1 MPVRYVIDKESQLVV
16 TTGLG
21 RLTFAESLAHQD
33 QLLNDPDFNS
43 EFNQLIDLTA
53 ATSLDISVA
62 EAKRLAMRNP
72 FSSTSR
78 RAFVATN
85 PSIFGLGR
93 LMEVYH
99 EMSAVVSLVCVFYD
113 LPSAMKWLG
122 VDSVPY

>member
-1 MPVRYVIDKESQLVV
+1 MPVRYVIDKKLQLVV
-16 TTGLG
+16 TTGWG
-21 RLTFAESLAHQD
+21 QVTFAESLAHQD
-33 QLLNDPDFNS
+33 QLLNDPDFKS
-43 EFNQLIDLTA
+43 EFNQLINLTA

-62 EAKRLAMRNP
+62 EAKRIAIRNP

-93 LMEVYH
+93 LMEAYH

-113 LPSAMKWLG
+113 LPSALQWLG
-122 VDSVPY
+122 LDSVP

>member
-1 MPVRYVIDKESQLVV
+1 MPVRYVIDKELQLII
-16 TTGLG
+16 TTGSG
-21 RLTFAESLAHQD
+21 RLTFAEAKAHQD

-62 EAKRLAMRNP
+62 EAKILATRNP

-93 LMEVYH
+93 LMEAYH
-99 EMSAVVSLVCVFYD
+99 EMSEVVSLVCVFYD
-113 LPSAMKWLG
+113 LLPALKWLG
-122 VDSVPY
+122 LDCVP